1 MGGTA
6 RLERSDDAH
15 DDAAWY
21 VATIRAMRCD
31 RTVGLADSEISN
43 ALVHVLTSESISLP
57 PFATKQN
64 ELL

>member
-1 MGGTA
+1 
-6 RLERSDDAH
+6 
-15 DDAAWY
+15 

-43 ALVHVLTSESISLP
+43 ALVHVLTSESISFP